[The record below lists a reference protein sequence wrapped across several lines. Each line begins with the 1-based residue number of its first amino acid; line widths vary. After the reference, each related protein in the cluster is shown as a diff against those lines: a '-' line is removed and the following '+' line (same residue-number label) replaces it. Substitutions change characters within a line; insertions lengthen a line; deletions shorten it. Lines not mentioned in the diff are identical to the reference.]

1 MIKTPIDTSSQ
12 FLNISHTVSS
22 GSASLRRSSTSSV
35 IAMQILLFIF
45 LIPSLVSVAVVIVLW
60 ITYQQAQQVVRR
72 RSADDEEDD
81 LFEEEEI
88 SRDLKSELDDRYSS
102 IPEDYVDQIAD
113 RERKESSNSS
123 SSSSFRRRLRTDSQ
137 QAIEKVLTILV
148 NPMQNLKQRTA
159 SFDHAL
165 AVFSGRKRR
174 LSLYQMDGGTLRRTS
189 RDPGGLLRRR
199 KTQAI
204 L

>member
-1 MIKTPIDTSSQ
+1 
-12 FLNISHTVSS
+12 
-22 GSASLRRSSTSSV
+22 
-35 IAMQILLFIF
+35 MQILLFIF

-113 RERKESSNSS
+113 R
-123 SSSSFRRRLRTDSQ
+123 
-137 QAIEKVLTILV
+137 
-148 NPMQNLKQRTA
+148 
-159 SFDHAL
+159 
-165 AVFSGRKRR
+165 
-174 LSLYQMDGGTLRRTS
+174 
-189 RDPGGLLRRR
+189 
-199 KTQAI
+199 
-204 L
+204 